1 MEERR
6 EKREERE
13 ERKELEE
20 MEKTSLPLKKLSF
33 KNEVYKKVFLLGLA
47 LLFVAYLFLNS
58 KSIFKGFGVLVGILG
73 PFILGGVIAFI
84 MKIPLNFLE
93 RKVFDK
99 VRNEKFQ
106 KHKRTISI
114 AISFIFIILV
124 FFLITAIIVP
134 QLINSFDGLRKSLPS
149 FLQMAIDKTREIPYL
164 NNYSDKLQR
173 EYDNLSW
180 NEIFNRIKGFV
191 TSSDNSSQIL
201 SGALSTASSILG
213 GLVSFMLALITSIYI
228 LADKERLGYQAKR
241 ICYSFFDNNLANKII
256 HVFHLLHENFFGF
269 IRGQLTVSTLIGIA
283 TFVASFVLRIP
294 NAATL
299 GVIVGVTDLIPI
311 IGPFLGGAMCFIMIV
326 IEDSTK
332 ALMFL
337 VLIVILQ
344 QLESN
349 LIYPKIVGDEVGL
362 PSLWTLVAITLGGSL
377 FGVVGM
383 WAFIPLAS
391 TLYELMRE
399 YTKYKIDEK
408 NLDLRMKKI

>member
-1 MEERR
+1 ME
-6 EKREERE
+6 EKREE
-13 ERKELEE
+13 KE
-20 MEKTSLPLKKLSF
+20 KINSPLKKLSF

-58 KSIFKGFGVLVGILG
+58 KSIFKGLGVLVGILS

-93 RKVFDK
+93 RKVFNK
-99 VRNEKFQ
+99 IKNEKFQ
-106 KHKRTISI
+106 KHKRAISI

-164 NNYSDKLQR
+164 NNYSDKLQG

-201 SGALSTASSILG
+201 NGALSTASSILG

-228 LADKERLGYQAKR
+228 LADKERLGYQATR
-241 ICYSFFDNNLANKII
+241 ICYSFFNNKVANKII
-256 HVFHLLHENFFGF
+256 HVAHLLHENFFGF

-349 LIYPKIVGDEVGL
+349 LIYPKTVGDEVGL
-362 PSLWTLVAITLGGSL
+362 PSLWTLVAITVGGSL

-391 TLYELMRE
+391 TLYEIMRE

>member
-1 MEERR
+1 MEEKKEDR
-6 EKREERE
+6 EKINN
-13 ERKELEE
+13 
-20 MEKTSLPLKKLSF
+20 PLKKLSF
-33 KNEVYKKVFLLGLA
+33 KNEVYKKVFLMGLA

-58 KSIFKGFGVLVGILG
+58 KSIFTGFGVLLGILA

-93 RKVFDK
+93 RKVFSK
-99 VRNEKFQ
+99 IKNEKFQ

-124 FFLITAIIVP
+124 FFIITAIIVP

-164 NNYSDKLQR
+164 NNYSDKLQS

-201 SGALSTASSILG
+201 NGALSTASSILG

-228 LADKERLGYQAKR
+228 LADKERLGYQATR
-241 ICYSFFDNNLANKII
+241 ICYSFFNNKVANKII
-256 HVFHLLHENFFGF
+256 HVAHLLHENFFGF
-269 IRGQLTVSTLIGIA
+269 IRGQLTVSTVIGIA

-332 ALMFL
+332 ALIFL

-344 QLESN
+344 QVESN
-349 LIYPKIVGDEVGL
+349 LVYPKIVGDKVGL
-362 PSLWTLVAITLGGSL
+362 PSLWTLVAITVGGSL

>member
-1 MEERR
+1 MEEKKEDR
-6 EKREERE
+6 EKINN
-13 ERKELEE
+13 
-20 MEKTSLPLKKLSF
+20 PLKKLSF
-33 KNEVYKKVFLLGLA
+33 KNEVYKKVFLMGLA

-58 KSIFKGFGVLVGILG
+58 KSIFTGFGVLLGILA

-93 RKVFDK
+93 RKVFSK
-99 VRNEKFQ
+99 VKNEKFQ

-164 NNYSDKLQR
+164 NNYSDKLQS

-201 SGALSTASSILG
+201 NGALSTASSILG

-228 LADKERLGYQAKR
+228 LADKERLGYQATR
-241 ICYSFFDNNLANKII
+241 ICYSFFNNKVANKII
-256 HVFHLLHENFFGF
+256 HVAHLLHENFFGF
-269 IRGQLTVSTLIGIA
+269 IRGQLTVSTVIGIA
-283 TFVASFVLRIP
+283 TFVASFALRIP

-349 LIYPKIVGDEVGL
+349 LVYPKIVGDKVGL
-362 PSLWTLVAITLGGSL
+362 PSLWTLVAITVGGSL

>member
-1 MEERR
+1 MEEKKEDR
-6 EKREERE
+6 EKINN
-13 ERKELEE
+13 
-20 MEKTSLPLKKLSF
+20 PLKKLSF
-33 KNEVYKKVFLLGLA
+33 KNEVYKKVFLMGLA

-58 KSIFKGFGVLVGILG
+58 KSIFTGFGVLLGILA

-93 RKVFDK
+93 RKVFSK
-99 VRNEKFQ
+99 IKNEKFQ

-164 NNYSDKLQR
+164 NNYSDKLQS

-201 SGALSTASSILG
+201 NGALSTASSILG

-228 LADKERLGYQAKR
+228 LADKERLGYQATR
-241 ICYSFFDNNLANKII
+241 ICYSFFNNKVANKII
-256 HVFHLLHENFFGF
+256 HVAHLLHENFFGF
-269 IRGQLTVSTLIGIA
+269 IRGQLTVSTVIGIA

-332 ALMFL
+332 ALIFL
-337 VLIVILQ
+337 VLVVILQ

-349 LIYPKIVGDEVGL
+349 LVYPKIVGDKVGL
-362 PSLWTLVAITLGGSL
+362 PSLWTLVAITVGGSL

>member
-1 MEERR
+1 ME
-6 EKREERE
+6 EKREDRE
-13 ERKELEE
+13 KIN
-20 MEKTSLPLKKLSF
+20 SPLKKLSF

-58 KSIFKGFGVLVGILG
+58 KSIFKGFGVLLGILG

-99 VRNEKFQ
+99 IRNEKFQ

-124 FFLITAIIVP
+124 FFLITAIILP

-149 FLQMAIDKTREIPYL
+149 FLQMAIDKTREVPYL
-164 NNYSDKLQR
+164 NNYSDKLQS

-201 SGALSTASSILG
+201 NGALSTASNILG

-228 LADKERLGYQAKR
+228 LADKERLGYQATR
-241 ICYSFFDNNLANKII
+241 ICYSFFDNKVANKII
-256 HVFHLLHENFFGF
+256 HVAHLLHENFFGF
-269 IRGQLTVSTLIGIA
+269 IRGQLTVSTVIGIA

-349 LIYPKIVGDEVGL
+349 LVYPKIVGDKVGL
-362 PSLWTLVAITLGGSL
+362 PSLWTLVAITVGGSL

>member
-1 MEERR
+1 ME
-6 EKREERE
+6 EKREK
-13 ERKELEE
+13 RKELEE
-20 MEKTSLPLKKLSF
+20 IEKTSLPLKKLSF
-33 KNEVYKKVFLLGLA
+33 KNEVYKKVFLMGLGL
-47 LLFVAYLFLNS
+47 LFIAYLFLNS
-58 KSIFKGFGVLVGILG
+58 KIIFNGFGILLGILA
-73 PFILGGVIAFI
+73 PFMLGGVIAFI

-99 VRNEKFQ
+99 VKSEKFQ

-124 FFLITAIIVP
+124 FFLITAIILP
-134 QLINSFDGLRKSLPS
+134 QLIKSFDGLRKSLPS

-164 NNYSDKLQR
+164 NNYSDKLQS

-180 NEIFNRIKGFV
+180 NEIFNRVKSFM
-191 TSSDNSSQIL
+191 TSSEKSSHILNSAI
-201 SGALSTASSILG
+201 STASSILG

-228 LADKERLGYQAKR
+228 LADKERLAYQATR
-241 ICYSFFDNNLANKII
+241 ICYSFFNNKVANKII
-256 HVFHLLHENFFGF
+256 HVARLLHENFFGF
-269 IRGQLTVSTLIGIA
+269 IRGQLTVSTIIGIA
-283 TFVASFVLRIP
+283 TFVACFVLRIP
-294 NAATL
+294 NAATI

-337 VLIVILQ
+337 ILIVILQ

-349 LIYPKIVGDEVGL
+349 LVYPKIVGDKVGL
-362 PSLWTLVAITLGGSL
+362 PSLWTLVAITVGGSL

-399 YTKYKIDEK
+399 YTEYKINEK

>member
-1 MEERR
+1 MEEKKEDR
-6 EKREERE
+6 EKINN
-13 ERKELEE
+13 
-20 MEKTSLPLKKLSF
+20 PLKKLSF
-33 KNEVYKKVFLLGLA
+33 KNEVYKKVFLMGLA

-58 KSIFKGFGVLVGILG
+58 KSIFTGFGVLLGILA

-93 RKVFDK
+93 RKVFSK

-149 FLQMAIDKTREIPYL
+149 FLQMAIDKTREVPYL
-164 NNYSDKLQR
+164 NNYSDKLQS

-201 SGALSTASSILG
+201 NGALSTASSILG

-228 LADKERLGYQAKR
+228 LADKERLGYQATR
-241 ICYSFFDNNLANKII
+241 ICYSFFNNKVANKII
-256 HVFHLLHENFFGF
+256 HVAHLLHENFFGF
-269 IRGQLTVSTLIGIA
+269 IRGQLTVSTVIGIA

-349 LIYPKIVGDEVGL
+349 LVYPKIVGDKVGL
-362 PSLWTLVAITLGGSL
+362 PSLWTLVAITVGGSL

>member
-1 MEERR
+1 MEEKKEDR
-6 EKREERE
+6 EKINN
-13 ERKELEE
+13 
-20 MEKTSLPLKKLSF
+20 PLKKLSF
-33 KNEVYKKVFLLGLA
+33 KNEVYKKVFLMGLA

-58 KSIFKGFGVLVGILG
+58 KSIFTGFGVLLGILA

-93 RKVFDK
+93 RKVFSK

-106 KHKRTISI
+106 KHNRTISI

-149 FLQMAIDKTREIPYL
+149 FLQMAIDKTREVPYL
-164 NNYSDKLQR
+164 NNYSDKLQS

-201 SGALSTASSILG
+201 NGALSTASSILG

-228 LADKERLGYQAKR
+228 LADKERLGYQATR
-241 ICYSFFDNNLANKII
+241 ICYSFFNNKVANKII
-256 HVFHLLHENFFGF
+256 HVAHLLHENFFGF

-344 QLESN
+344 QVESN
-349 LIYPKIVGDEVGL
+349 LVYPKIVGDKVGL
-362 PSLWTLVAITLGGSL
+362 PSLWTLVAITVGGSL

>member
-1 MEERR
+1 MEEKKEDR
-6 EKREERE
+6 EKINN
-13 ERKELEE
+13 
-20 MEKTSLPLKKLSF
+20 PLKKLSF
-33 KNEVYKKVFLLGLA
+33 KNEVYKKVFLMGLA
-47 LLFVAYLFLNS
+47 LLFVAYLFLSS
-58 KSIFKGFGVLVGILG
+58 KSIFTGFGVLLGILA

-93 RKVFDK
+93 RKVFSK
-99 VRNEKFQ
+99 IKNEKFQ

-164 NNYSDKLQR
+164 NNYSDKLQS

-201 SGALSTASSILG
+201 NGALSTASNILG

-228 LADKERLGYQAKR
+228 LADKERLGYQATR
-241 ICYSFFDNNLANKII
+241 ICYSFFNNKVANKII
-256 HVFHLLHENFFGF
+256 HVAHLLHENFFGF
-269 IRGQLTVSTLIGIA
+269 IRGQLTVSTVIGIA

-332 ALMFL
+332 ALIFL
-337 VLIVILQ
+337 VLVVILQ
-344 QLESN
+344 QVESN
-349 LIYPKIVGDEVGL
+349 LVYPKIVGDKVGL
-362 PSLWTLVAITLGGSL
+362 PSLWTLVAITVGGSL

>member
-1 MEERR
+1 MEEKKEDR
-6 EKREERE
+6 EKINN
-13 ERKELEE
+13 
-20 MEKTSLPLKKLSF
+20 PLKKLSF
-33 KNEVYKKVFLLGLA
+33 KNEVYKKVFLMGLA

-58 KSIFKGFGVLVGILG
+58 KSIFTGFGVLLGILA

-93 RKVFDK
+93 RKVFSK

-149 FLQMAIDKTREIPYL
+149 FLQMAIDKTREVPYL
-164 NNYSDKLQR
+164 NNYSDKLQS

-201 SGALSTASSILG
+201 NGALSTASSILG

-228 LADKERLGYQAKR
+228 LADKERLGYQATR
-241 ICYSFFDNNLANKII
+241 ICYSFFNNKVANKII
-256 HVFHLLHENFFGF
+256 HVAHLLHENFFGF

-332 ALMFL
+332 ALIFL

-349 LIYPKIVGDEVGL
+349 LVYPKIVGDKVGL
-362 PSLWTLVAITLGGSL
+362 PSLWTLVAITVGGSL

>member
-1 MEERR
+1 MEE
-6 EKREERE
+6 K
-13 ERKELEE
+13 RKELEE
-20 MEKTSLPLKKLSF
+20 IEKTSLPLKKLSF
-33 KNEVYKKVFLLGLA
+33 KNEVYKKVFLMGLGL
-47 LLFVAYLFLNS
+47 LFAAYLFLNS
-58 KSIFKGFGVLVGILG
+58 KIIFNGFGILLGILA
-73 PFILGGVIAFI
+73 PFMLGGVIAFI

-99 VRNEKFQ
+99 VKSEKFQ

-124 FFLITAIIVP
+124 FFLITAIILP
-134 QLINSFDGLRKSLPS
+134 QLIKSFDGLRKSLPS

-164 NNYSDKLQR
+164 NNYSDKLQS

-180 NEIFNRIKGFV
+180 NEIFNRVKSFV
-191 TSSDNSSQIL
+191 TSSEKSSHILNSAI
-201 SGALSTASSILG
+201 STASSILG

-228 LADKERLGYQAKR
+228 LADKERLAYQATR
-241 ICYSFFDNNLANKII
+241 ICYSFFNNKVANKII
-256 HVFHLLHENFFGF
+256 HVARLLHENFFGF
-269 IRGQLTVSTLIGIA
+269 IRGQLTVSTIIGIA
-283 TFVASFVLRIP
+283 TFVACFVLRIP
-294 NAATL
+294 NAATI

-311 IGPFLGGAMCFIMIV
+311 IGPFLGGAMCFIMIA

-337 VLIVILQ
+337 ILIVILQ

-349 LIYPKIVGDEVGL
+349 LVYPKIVGDKVGL
-362 PSLWTLVAITLGGSL
+362 PSLWTLVAITVGGSL

-399 YTKYKIDEK
+399 YTEYKIKEK

>member
-1 MEERR
+1 ME
-6 EKREERE
+6 EKREDRE
-13 ERKELEE
+13 KINN
-20 MEKTSLPLKKLSF
+20 PLKKLSF
-33 KNEVYKKVFLLGLA
+33 KNEVYKKVFLMGLA

-58 KSIFKGFGVLVGILG
+58 KSIFTGFGVLLGILA

-93 RKVFDK
+93 RKVFSK
-99 VRNEKFQ
+99 IKNEKFQ

-164 NNYSDKLQR
+164 NNYSDKLQS

-201 SGALSTASSILG
+201 NGALSTASSILG

-228 LADKERLGYQAKR
+228 LADKERLGYQATR
-241 ICYSFFDNNLANKII
+241 ICYSFFNNKVANKII
-256 HVFHLLHENFFGF
+256 HVVHLLHENFFGF

-344 QLESN
+344 QVESN
-349 LIYPKIVGDEVGL
+349 LVYPKIVGDKVGL
-362 PSLWTLVAITLGGSL
+362 PSLWTLVAITVGGSL

>member
-1 MEERR
+1 MEEKKEDR
-6 EKREERE
+6 EKINN
-13 ERKELEE
+13 
-20 MEKTSLPLKKLSF
+20 PLKKLSF
-33 KNEVYKKVFLLGLA
+33 KNEVYKKVFLMGLA

-58 KSIFKGFGVLVGILG
+58 KSIFTGFGVLLGILA

-93 RKVFDK
+93 RKVFSK
-99 VRNEKFQ
+99 IKNEKFQ

-149 FLQMAIDKTREIPYL
+149 FLQMAIDKTREVPYL
-164 NNYSDKLQR
+164 NNYSDKLQS
-173 EYDNLSW
+173 EYDSLSW

-201 SGALSTASSILG
+201 NGALSTASNILG

-228 LADKERLGYQAKR
+228 LADKERLGYQATR
-241 ICYSFFDNNLANKII
+241 ICYSFFNNKVANKII
-256 HVFHLLHENFFGF
+256 HVAHLLHENFFGF

-344 QLESN
+344 QVESN
-349 LIYPKIVGDEVGL
+349 LVYPKIVGDKVGL
-362 PSLWTLVAITLGGSL
+362 PSLWTLVAITVGGSL

>member
-1 MEERR
+1 MEEKRR
-6 EKREERE
+6 
-13 ERKELEE
+13 ELEE

-33 KNEVYKKVFLLGLA
+33 KNEVYKKVFLMGLA

-58 KSIFKGFGVLVGILG
+58 KIIFNGFGILLGILA
-73 PFILGGVIAFI
+73 PFMLGGVIAFI

-99 VRNEKFQ
+99 VKSEKFQ

-124 FFLITAIIVP
+124 FFLITAIILP
-134 QLINSFDGLRKSLPS
+134 QLIKSFDGLRKSLPS

-164 NNYSDKLQR
+164 NNYSDKLQS

-180 NEIFNRIKGFV
+180 NEIFNRVKSFV
-191 TSSDNSSQIL
+191 TSSEKSSHILNSAI
-201 SGALSTASSILG
+201 STASSILG

-228 LADKERLGYQAKR
+228 LADKERLAYQSAR
-241 ICYSFFDNNLANKII
+241 ICYSFFNNKVANKII
-256 HVFHLLHENFFGF
+256 HVAGLLHENFFGF
-269 IRGQLTVSTLIGIA
+269 IRGQLTVSTIIGIA
-283 TFVASFVLRIP
+283 TFVACFVLRIP
-294 NAATL
+294 NAATI

-337 VLIVILQ
+337 ILIVILQ

-349 LIYPKIVGDEVGL
+349 LVYPKIVGDKVGL
-362 PSLWTLVAITLGGSL
+362 PSLWTLVAITVGGSL

-399 YTKYKIDEK
+399 YTEYKINEK

>member
-1 MEERR
+1 MEEKKEDR
-6 EKREERE
+6 EKINN
-13 ERKELEE
+13 
-20 MEKTSLPLKKLSF
+20 PLKKLSF
-33 KNEVYKKVFLLGLA
+33 KNEVYKKVFLMGLA

-58 KSIFKGFGVLVGILG
+58 KSIFTGFGVLLGILA

-93 RKVFDK
+93 RKVFSK
-99 VRNEKFQ
+99 IKNEKFQ

-164 NNYSDKLQR
+164 NNYSDKLQS
-173 EYDNLSW
+173 EYDSLSW

-201 SGALSTASSILG
+201 NGALSTASNILG

-228 LADKERLGYQAKR
+228 LADKERLGYQATR
-241 ICYSFFDNNLANKII
+241 ICYSFFNNKVANKII
-256 HVFHLLHENFFGF
+256 HVAHLLHENFFGF
-269 IRGQLTVSTLIGIA
+269 IRGQLTVSTVIGIA

-344 QLESN
+344 QVESN
-349 LIYPKIVGDEVGL
+349 LVYPKIVGDKVGL
-362 PSLWTLVAITLGGSL
+362 PSLWTLVAITVGGSL

>member
-1 MEERR
+1 ME
-6 EKREERE
+6 EKREDRE
-13 ERKELEE
+13 KINN
-20 MEKTSLPLKKLSF
+20 PLKKLSF
-33 KNEVYKKVFLLGLA
+33 KSEVYKKVFLMGLA

-58 KSIFKGFGVLVGILG
+58 KSIFTGFGVLLGILA

-93 RKVFDK
+93 RKVFSK
-99 VRNEKFQ
+99 VKNEKFQ

-164 NNYSDKLQR
+164 NNYSDKLQS

-201 SGALSTASSILG
+201 NGALSTASSILG

-228 LADKERLGYQAKR
+228 LADKERLGYQATR
-241 ICYSFFDNNLANKII
+241 ICYSFFNNKVANKII
-256 HVFHLLHENFFGF
+256 HVAHLLHENFFGF
-269 IRGQLTVSTLIGIA
+269 IRGQLTVSTVIGIA

-344 QLESN
+344 QVESN
-349 LIYPKIVGDEVGL
+349 LVYPKIVGDKVGL
-362 PSLWTLVAITLGGSL
+362 PSLWTIVAITVGGSL

>member
-1 MEERR
+1 ME
-6 EKREERE
+6 EKREDRE
-13 ERKELEE
+13 KINN
-20 MEKTSLPLKKLSF
+20 PLKKLSF
-33 KNEVYKKVFLLGLA
+33 KNEVYKKVFLMGLA

-58 KSIFKGFGVLVGILG
+58 KSIFTGFGVLLGILA

-93 RKVFDK
+93 RKVFSK

-124 FFLITAIIVP
+124 FFLITAIILP

-201 SGALSTASSILG
+201 NGALSTASNILG

-228 LADKERLGYQAKR
+228 LADKERLGYQATR
-241 ICYSFFDNNLANKII
+241 ICYSFFDNKVANKII
-256 HVFHLLHENFFGF
+256 HVAHLLHENFFGF

-349 LIYPKIVGDEVGL
+349 LVYPKIVGDKVGL
-362 PSLWTLVAITLGGSL
+362 PSLWTLVAITVGGSL

-391 TLYELMRE
+391 TLYEIMRE

>member
-1 MEERR
+1 ME
-6 EKREERE
+6 EKREE
-13 ERKELEE
+13 KE
-20 MEKTSLPLKKLSF
+20 KINSPLKKLSF

-58 KSIFKGFGVLVGILG
+58 NSIFKGFGVLLGILG

-99 VRNEKFQ
+99 IKNEKFQ

-191 TSSDNSSQIL
+191 TSSDKSSQIL
-201 SGALSTASSILG
+201 NGALSTASSILG

-269 IRGQLTVSTLIGIA
+269 IRGQLTVSTIIGIA

-391 TLYELMRE
+391 TLYEIMRE

>member
-1 MEERR
+1 MEE
-6 EKREERE
+6 K
-13 ERKELEE
+13 RKELEE
-20 MEKTSLPLKKLSF
+20 IEKTSLPLKKLSF
-33 KNEVYKKVFLLGLA
+33 KNEVYKKVFLMGLG

-58 KSIFKGFGVLVGILG
+58 KIIFNGFGILLGILA
-73 PFILGGVIAFI
+73 PFMLGGVIAFI

-99 VRNEKFQ
+99 VKSEKFQ

-114 AISFIFIILV
+114 AISFILIILV
-124 FFLITAIIVP
+124 FFLITAIILP
-134 QLINSFDGLRKSLPS
+134 QLIKSFDGLRKSLPS

-164 NNYSDKLQR
+164 NNYSDKLQS

-180 NEIFNRIKGFV
+180 NEIFNRVKSFV
-191 TSSDNSSQIL
+191 TSSEKSSHILNSAI
-201 SGALSTASSILG
+201 STASSILG

-228 LADKERLGYQAKR
+228 LADKERLAYQATR
-241 ICYSFFDNNLANKII
+241 ICYSFFNNKVANKII
-256 HVFHLLHENFFGF
+256 HVARLLHENFFGF
-269 IRGQLTVSTLIGIA
+269 IRGQLTVSTIIGIA
-283 TFVASFVLRIP
+283 TFVACFVLRIP
-294 NAATL
+294 NAATI

-337 VLIVILQ
+337 ILIVILQ

-349 LIYPKIVGDEVGL
+349 LVYPKIVGDKVGL
-362 PSLWTLVAITLGGSL
+362 PSLWTLVAITVGGSL

-399 YTKYKIDEK
+399 YTEYKIKEK

>member
-1 MEERR
+1 MEEKKEDR
-6 EKREERE
+6 EKINN
-13 ERKELEE
+13 
-20 MEKTSLPLKKLSF
+20 PLKKLSF
-33 KNEVYKKVFLLGLA
+33 KNEVYKKVFLMGLA

-58 KSIFKGFGVLVGILG
+58 KSIFTGFGVLLGILA

-93 RKVFDK
+93 RKVFSK
-99 VRNEKFQ
+99 VKNEKFQ

-164 NNYSDKLQR
+164 NNYSDKLQS

-201 SGALSTASSILG
+201 NGALSTASSILG

-228 LADKERLGYQAKR
+228 LADKERLGYQATR
-241 ICYSFFDNNLANKII
+241 ICYSFFNNKVANKII
-256 HVFHLLHENFFGF
+256 HVAHLLHENFFGF
-269 IRGQLTVSTLIGIA
+269 IRGQLTVSTVIGIA
-283 TFVASFVLRIP
+283 TFVASFALRIP

-344 QLESN
+344 QVESN
-349 LIYPKIVGDEVGL
+349 LVYPKIVGDKVGL
-362 PSLWTLVAITLGGSL
+362 PSLWTLVAITVGGSL

>member
-1 MEERR
+1 MEEKKEDR
-6 EKREERE
+6 EKINN
-13 ERKELEE
+13 
-20 MEKTSLPLKKLSF
+20 PLKKLSF
-33 KNEVYKKVFLLGLA
+33 KNEVYKKVFLMGLA

-58 KSIFKGFGVLVGILG
+58 KSIFTGFGVLLGILA

-93 RKVFDK
+93 RKVFSK
-99 VRNEKFQ
+99 IKNEKFQ

-164 NNYSDKLQR
+164 NNYSDKLQS

-201 SGALSTASSILG
+201 NGALSTASNILG

-228 LADKERLGYQAKR
+228 LADKERLGYQATR
-241 ICYSFFDNNLANKII
+241 ICYSFFNNKVANKII
-256 HVFHLLHENFFGF
+256 HVAHLLHENFFGF
-269 IRGQLTVSTLIGIA
+269 IRGQLTVSTVIGIA

-337 VLIVILQ
+337 VLVVILQ
-344 QLESN
+344 QVESN
-349 LIYPKIVGDEVGL
+349 LVYPKIVGDKVGL
-362 PSLWTLVAITLGGSL
+362 PSLWTLVAITVGGSL

>member
-1 MEERR
+1 MEEKKEDR
-6 EKREERE
+6 EKINN
-13 ERKELEE
+13 
-20 MEKTSLPLKKLSF
+20 PLKKLSF
-33 KNEVYKKVFLLGLA
+33 KNEVYKKVFLMGLA

-58 KSIFKGFGVLVGILG
+58 KSIFTGFGVLLGILA

-93 RKVFDK
+93 RKVFSK
-99 VRNEKFQ
+99 IKNEKFQ
-106 KHKRTISI
+106 EHKRTISI

-164 NNYSDKLQR
+164 NNYSDKLQS

-201 SGALSTASSILG
+201 NGALSTASNILG

-228 LADKERLGYQAKR
+228 LADKERLGYQATR
-241 ICYSFFDNNLANKII
+241 ICYSFFNNKVANKII
-256 HVFHLLHENFFGF
+256 HVAHLLHENFFGF
-269 IRGQLTVSTLIGIA
+269 IRGQLTVSTVIGIA

-332 ALMFL
+332 ALIFL
-337 VLIVILQ
+337 VLVVILQ

-349 LIYPKIVGDEVGL
+349 LVYPKIVGDKVGL
-362 PSLWTLVAITLGGSL
+362 PSLWTLVAITVGGSL

>member
-1 MEERR
+1 ME
-6 EKREERE
+6 EKREK
-13 ERKELEE
+13 RKELEE
-20 MEKTSLPLKKLSF
+20 IEKTSLSLKKLSF
-33 KNEVYKKVFLLGLA
+33 KNEVYKKVFLMGLGL
-47 LLFVAYLFLNS
+47 LFIAYLFLNS
-58 KSIFKGFGVLVGILG
+58 KIIFNGFGILLGILA
-73 PFILGGVIAFI
+73 PFMLGGVIAFI

-99 VRNEKFQ
+99 VKSEKFQ

-124 FFLITAIIVP
+124 FFLITAIILP
-134 QLINSFDGLRKSLPS
+134 QLIKSFDGLRKSLPS

-164 NNYSDKLQR
+164 NNYSDKLQS

-180 NEIFNRIKGFV
+180 NEIFNRVKSFM
-191 TSSDNSSQIL
+191 TSSEKSSHILNSAI
-201 SGALSTASSILG
+201 STASSILG

-228 LADKERLGYQAKR
+228 LADKERLAYQATR
-241 ICYSFFDNNLANKII
+241 ICYSFFNNKVANKII
-256 HVFHLLHENFFGF
+256 HVARLLHENFFGF
-269 IRGQLTVSTLIGIA
+269 IRGQLTVSTIIGIA
-283 TFVASFVLRIP
+283 TFVACFVLRIP
-294 NAATL
+294 NAATI

-337 VLIVILQ
+337 ILIVILQ

-349 LIYPKIVGDEVGL
+349 LVYPKIVGDKVGL
-362 PSLWTLVAITLGGSL
+362 PSLWTLVAITVGGSL

-399 YTKYKIDEK
+399 YTEYKIKEK

>member
-1 MEERR
+1 ME
-6 EKREERE
+6 EKREE
-13 ERKELEE
+13 KE
-20 MEKTSLPLKKLSF
+20 KINSPLKKLSF

-58 KSIFKGFGVLVGILG
+58 KSIFKGFGVLLGILG

-93 RKVFDK
+93 RKVFSK
-99 VRNEKFQ
+99 IKNEKFQ

-124 FFLITAIIVP
+124 FFLITAIILP

-149 FLQMAIDKTREIPYL
+149 FLQMAIDKTREVPYL

-201 SGALSTASSILG
+201 NGALSTASNILG

-228 LADKERLGYQAKR
+228 LADKERLGYQATR
-241 ICYSFFDNNLANKII
+241 ICYSFLNNKVANKII
-256 HVFHLLHENFFGF
+256 HVAHLLHENFFGF
-269 IRGQLTVSTLIGIA
+269 IRGQLTVSTVIGIA

-349 LIYPKIVGDEVGL
+349 LVYPKIVGDKVGL
-362 PSLWTLVAITLGGSL
+362 PSLWTLVAITVGGSL

>member
-1 MEERR
+1 MEEKKEDR
-6 EKREERE
+6 EKINN
-13 ERKELEE
+13 
-20 MEKTSLPLKKLSF
+20 PLKKLSF
-33 KNEVYKKVFLLGLA
+33 KNEVYKKVFLMGLA

-58 KSIFKGFGVLVGILG
+58 KSIFTGFGVLLGILA

-93 RKVFDK
+93 RKVFSK
-99 VRNEKFQ
+99 IKNEKFQ

-124 FFLITAIIVP
+124 FFIITAIIVP

-164 NNYSDKLQR
+164 NNYSDKLQS

-201 SGALSTASSILG
+201 NGALSTASSILG

-228 LADKERLGYQAKR
+228 LADKERLGYQATR
-241 ICYSFFDNNLANKII
+241 ICYSFFNNKVANKII
-256 HVFHLLHENFFGF
+256 HVAHLLHENFFGF

-337 VLIVILQ
+337 VLVVILQ
-344 QLESN
+344 QVESN
-349 LIYPKIVGDEVGL
+349 LVYPKIVGDKVGL
-362 PSLWTLVAITLGGSL
+362 PSLWTLVAITVGGSL

>member
-1 MEERR
+1 ME
-6 EKREERE
+6 EKREDRE
-13 ERKELEE
+13 KIN
-20 MEKTSLPLKKLSF
+20 SPLKKLSF

-58 KSIFKGFGVLVGILG
+58 KSIFKGFGVLLAILA

-99 VRNEKFQ
+99 VKNEKFQ

-124 FFLITAIIVP
+124 FFLITAIILP

-180 NEIFNRIKGFV
+180 NEIFNIIKGFV
-191 TSSDNSSQIL
+191 TSSDKSSQIL
-201 SGALSTASSILG
+201 NGALSTASNILG

-228 LADKERLGYQAKR
+228 LADKERLGYQATR
-241 ICYSFFDNNLANKII
+241 ICYSFFNNKVANKII
-256 HVFHLLHENFFGF
+256 HVAHLLHENFFGF

>member
-1 MEERR
+1 MEEKKEDR
-6 EKREERE
+6 EKIIN
-13 ERKELEE
+13 
-20 MEKTSLPLKKLSF
+20 PLKKLSF
-33 KNEVYKKVFLLGLA
+33 KNEVYKKVFLMGLA

-58 KSIFKGFGVLVGILG
+58 KSIFTGFGVLLGILA

-93 RKVFDK
+93 RKVFSK
-99 VRNEKFQ
+99 IKNEKFQ

-164 NNYSDKLQR
+164 NNYSDKLQS

-201 SGALSTASSILG
+201 NGALSTASNILG

-228 LADKERLGYQAKR
+228 LADKERLGYQATR
-241 ICYSFFDNNLANKII
+241 ICYSFFNNKVANKII
-256 HVFHLLHENFFGF
+256 HVAHLLHENFFGF
-269 IRGQLTVSTLIGIA
+269 IRGQLTVSTVIGIA

-332 ALMFL
+332 ALIFL
-337 VLIVILQ
+337 VLVVILQ

-349 LIYPKIVGDEVGL
+349 LVYPKIVGDKVGL
-362 PSLWTLVAITLGGSL
+362 PSLWTLVAITVGGSL